1 LSRTPIPAGKG
12 EAELFILLSAVLG
25 ILLLASCSPLPTAA
39 PTENASPTA
48 TQLPPTASLTP
59 NPSTTPRI
67 TPIPA
72 TATLTPVPSLTF
84 TPSVT
89 PPPPPQFTSKILR
102 PDVAPQSYLEPCKYL
117 SLRWSP
123 GNSSPDTV
131 VVPIMF
137 HGIVKSGHPVENSV
151 DISTEQ
157 FLGFVSYAH
166 YLGYETITTSQLVN
180 FLENNALIPRRSMIM
195 IIDDRRPGTVREH
208 FMPVLQENNWTL
220 TLGYI
225 SGVVPDSEWADLEDM
240 AKSGRLDVQA
250 HGWLHNADTYIQ
262 DTTPEDVIRQE
273 IFKPIPVLQQ
283 HFGYRPTAFI
293 WPGGDYNTLGVQ
305 IAREAEYKI
314 GFTANSRGPLLFNW
328 IPLGA
333 PEQAMNDPL
342 MVLPRYWSNEA
353 GLALDIGIKAGQEA
367 GAYAA
372 KDYRKEANWYRGECG
387 GELPPMPTAVATP

>member
-1 LSRTPIPAGKG
+1 MFLA
-12 EAELFILLSAVLG
+12 AAVV
-25 ILLLASCSPLPTAA
+25 ILLLASCSPVPTTA
-39 PTENASPTA
+39 PTESSSPTF
-48 TQLPPTASLTP
+48 TRVPPTASLTP
-59 NPSTTPRI
+59 KPSQTATS

-72 TATLTPVPSLTF
+72 TGTHTPIPSLTF
-84 TPSVT
+84 TPSAT
-89 PPPPPQFTSKILR
+89 PPPPAQFTSKVLR
-102 PDVAPQSYLEPCKYL
+102 PNVSAQSYLENCKYL
-117 SLRWSP
+117 KLRWSP

-151 DISTEQ
+151 DISVEQ
-157 FLGFVSYAH
+157 FQDFVTYAH
-166 YLGYETITTSQLVN
+166 YLGFETITTSQLVD
-180 FLENNALIPRRSMIM
+180 FLENNAPIPRRSMIM

-208 FMPVLQENNWTL
+208 FMPVLQEYNWTL

-225 SGVVPDSEWADLEDM
+225 SGIVPDSEWANLEDM

-250 HGWLHNADTYIQ
+250 HGWLHNASTYIQ

-273 IFKPIPVLQQ
+273 IFKPIPVLQK

-293 WPGGDYNTLGVQ
+293 WPGGDYNSLAVQ
-305 IAREAEYKI
+305 IAREAGYKV

-333 PEQAMNDPL
+333 AEQAMNDPL
-342 MVLPRYWSNEA
+342 MVLPRFWSNEA
-353 GLALDIGIKAGQEA
+353 GLALDQGIKAGEAA

-372 KDYRKEANWYRGECG
+372 KNYKKEANWYRAECG
-387 GELPPMPTAVATP
+387 GELPPMPTAIPTP